1 MFRRHLTYVCEP
13 LKYMH
18 ILPRHMAL
26 IDLKCPQCQR
36 DIGLDDT
43 HPIGFCVYCGTEI
56 PLRTVETFELRIE
69 ILSLIPTSV
78 VEVRLDGHQD
88 KRSFM
93 MMGTARYMVSPGRHT
108 VSVVCGKLSTEFE
121 VDVTEDCAQ
130 NVNVGLK
137 GIKVG
142 GSGLPQLL

>member
-1 MFRRHLTYVCEP
+1 MPTMSERHRP
-13 LKYMH
+13 G
-18 ILPRHMAL
+18 RHTSHRFL
-26 IDLKCPQCQR
+26 RVLRNQ
-36 DIGLDDT
+36 DT
-43 HPIGFCVYCGTEI
+43 HEDGGV
-56 PLRTVETFELRIE
+56 ELRIE

-93 MMGTARYMVSPGRHT
+93 MMGTARYRVSPGRHT